1 MARKN
6 KSKKNKKI
14 KEIKSDFKKA
24 TSTAIVAALGLII
37 ALAWRDVITDFVETL
52 TRFSPIQGK
61 LISAFII
68 TIIGVLG
75 IWITTKTLNEKN
87 E

>member
-1 MARKN
+1 MTRK
-6 KSKKNKKI
+6 KKKPKKKV
-14 KEIKSDFKKA
+14 KEIKYEFKKA

-61 LISAFII
+61 LISALVI
-68 TIIGVLG
+68 TIIGVFG
-75 IWITTKTLNEKN
+75 IWFTTKTLKEKN